1 MKIGE
6 VSLNTNDVVALANFY
21 KQLFGIDNGSNDAV
35 HQVIL
40 SEGTWLTIYNDGS
53 EKRNDNENISLAFT
67 VDDIDSEYQK
77 LLALGVEI
85 IEKPTKR
92 PWGTTN
98 MSFYD
103 PDRNI
108 IYFRSF
114 TD

>member
-67 VDDIDSEYQK
+67 VDDIESEYQK

-92 PWGTTN
+92 PWGN
-98 MSFYD
+98 HKYEFLRPGQKY
-103 PDRNI
+103 NL
-108 IYFRSF
+108 FQKF
-114 TD
+114 H

>member
-6 VSLNTNDVVALANFY
+6 VSLKTNDVVTLANFY
-21 KQLFGIDNGSNDAV
+21 KQLFDIDNQSNDTV
-35 HQVIL
+35 HQVII
-40 SEGTWLTIYNDGS
+40 SEGTWLTIHNDGS
-53 EKRNDNENISLAFT
+53 CKNNNNQNISLAFT
-67 VDDIDSEYQK
+67 VDDIYAEYQK

-98 MSFYD
+98 MIFYD

-108 IYFRSF
+108 VYFRSF
-114 TD
+114 TN